1 MGRTIAI
8 TAATVLFG
16 FAVAVS
22 PVHANEDTD
31 DSGSKS
37 CPKGA
42 GTAAAKAVALR
53 PVAELARPGIAPQM
67 LALMDDQRL

>member
-31 DSGSKS
+31 DF
-37 CPKGA
+37 
-42 GTAAAKAVALR
+42 
-53 PVAELARPGIAPQM
+53 
-67 LALMDDQRL
+67 RLEVLP

>member
-16 FAVAVS
+16 FAMAVS
-22 PVHANEDTD
+22 PVHAVEDTD
-31 DSGSKS
+31 DS
-37 CPKGA
+37 
-42 GTAAAKAVALR
+42 AAAKAVALR

>member
-16 FAVAVS
+16 FALAVS
-22 PVHANEDTD
+22 QVHANEDTLAD
-31 DSGSKS
+31 NS
-37 CPKGA
+37 
-42 GTAAAKAVALR
+42 
-53 PVAELARPGIAPQM
+53 VAELARPGIAPQM